1 VEHACNRCGAAVED
15 GIPFCQ
21 SCGAP
26 QIRVALAE
34 TSGLSNPA
42 MTAGSSD
49 DIHLPT
55 HPLSWS
61 ELHGLNWSIGLRTAI
76 LSGVI
81 SAVAAMITSAVIP
94 VPQFSLLMWMLGGGI
109 ISVLIYRRARP
120 IPLTPK
126 NGGKLGA
133 LSGVVAFALFFI
145 LYSVQALVSKHASEM
160 RSTLEQ
166 QLRDQAARSGDPALQ
181 HMIEPLLT
189 PQGMSIVIAASL
201 VVSFLLFVILSAI
214 GGALT
219 AWATNDR
226 QRH

>member
-1 VEHACNRCGAAVED
+1 
-15 GIPFCQ
+15 
-21 SCGAP
+21 
-26 QIRVALAE
+26 
-34 TSGLSNPA
+34 

-49 DIHLPT
+49 DVHPPT

-61 ELHGLNWSIGLRTAI
+61 ELHGLNWSIGLRTAV